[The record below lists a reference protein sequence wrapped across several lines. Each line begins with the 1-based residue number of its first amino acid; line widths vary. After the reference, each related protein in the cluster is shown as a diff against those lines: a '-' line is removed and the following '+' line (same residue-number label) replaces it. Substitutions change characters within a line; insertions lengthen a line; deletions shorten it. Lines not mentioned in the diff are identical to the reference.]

1 VHNCKGAHDIT
12 VLANTRAQASSAA
25 GAFKA
30 CTHVRLGKDLI
41 VLLDP
46 KRQRLV
52 YVVLADGA
60 EKDKLKKVACRVVGS
75 VNKQEEIENQCIRS

>member
-1 VHNCKGAHDIT
+1 
-12 VLANTRAQASSAA
+12 
-25 GAFKA
+25 
-30 CTHVRLGKDLI
+30 VRLGKDLI